1 MCYEIIK
8 SMRLTEQNDK
18 LKFNALIASNNI
30 FPLRFERWVEEITWE
45 ELFYQLID
53 RMWKPY
59 YSAND
64 GFWTALT
71 VLTNAINKKNGYN
84 PNKVCK
90 MYVDILNGVADDK
103 TKEEFNQC
111 LETFKQ
117 NYKLLQSFNKCKSKC
132 YLLFFNNLYVTK
144 ITKNTIAI
152 GDEKVH
158 PLNLY
163 KAIINYFRIKKYCDY
178 DLKIVTDD
186 YFNLEL
192 IKIIDSINTL

>member
-8 SMRLTEQNDK
+8 SMRLTEQSDK

-144 ITKNTIAI
+144 ITKNTMSI

-163 KAIINYFRIKKYCDY
+163 KAVINYFRIKKYSDY